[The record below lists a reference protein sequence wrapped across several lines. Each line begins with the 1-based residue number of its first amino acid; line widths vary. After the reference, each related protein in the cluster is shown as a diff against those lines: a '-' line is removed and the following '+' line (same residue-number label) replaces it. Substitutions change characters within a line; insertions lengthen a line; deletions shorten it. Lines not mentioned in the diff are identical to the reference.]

1 MTIMEENDV
10 NDRWIIGILSILCA
24 LCYVVGGITHFLMPS
39 EQLHFSGG
47 ADSEFFI
54 SLIQKASAFHVH
66 YWVFVM
72 ASLSAIGVVAGIRI
86 QDSVSLW
93 FRFVSILAIV
103 GFALT
108 AIDFAHMHAQAIRMA
123 GQFSDASPVMRE
135 VIASRGIDRL
145 DGYGISFNMMGLWL
159 ITLCCTA
166 LRARTWPGWISGLGI
181 LNGILLQLVLVGTVV
196 HSGMLIDIAAG
207 LSGVILTP
215 VLFFSFGIIYLK
227 KKEK

>member
-1 MTIMEENDV
+1 MKEEDV
-10 NDRWIIGILSILCA
+10 NDRWIIGILAIFCG
-24 LCYVVGGITHFLMPS
+24 LCYIVGGITHFLMPS

-54 SLIQKASAFHVH
+54 SLIQEASAFHVH
-66 YWVFVM
+66 YWVFVI
-72 ASLSAIGVVAGIRI
+72 ASLAAIGVVAGIRI
-86 QDSVSLW
+86 QDPVSLW

-103 GFALT
+103 AFALT
-108 AIDFAHMHAQAIRMA
+108 AIDFARMHAQAVRMA
-123 GQFSDASPVMRE
+123 GQFSNASPAMRE

-145 DGYGISFNMMGLWL
+145 DGYGISFNMVGLWL

-166 LRARTWPGWISGLGI
+166 LRARTWPVWISGLGI
-181 LNGILLQLVLVGTVV
+181 LNGILLQWVLIGTVM
-196 HSGMLIDIAAG
+196 HSDMLIDLAAG

-215 VLFFSFGIIYLK
+215 VLFFSFGVIYLK